1 MRLNEAQLRNFKQGS
16 LENRGNWGKVDEIFF
31 GIECFDTLKSVAP
44 LEYFD
49 APKSFD
55 SLEYFAAP
63 KSFDSKHPG
72 NCQQVTEICNNWE
85 RLPLAA

>member
-1 MRLNEAQLRNFKQGS
+1 MTGGEGLFEGDMRLNEAQLRNFKQGS

-44 LEYFD
+44 LEYF
-49 APKSFD
+49 
-55 SLEYFAAP
+55 AAP